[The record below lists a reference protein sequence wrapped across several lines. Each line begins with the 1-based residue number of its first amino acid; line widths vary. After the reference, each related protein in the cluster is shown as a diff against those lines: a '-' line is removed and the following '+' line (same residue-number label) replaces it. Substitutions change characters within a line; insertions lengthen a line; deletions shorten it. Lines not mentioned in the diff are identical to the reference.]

1 MSHRTRNWLTAYIV
15 TALIFAVLDVA
26 WILLVANPL
35 YQSQIGGLLA
45 PKANLPG
52 AVLFYVIFVAGMVH
66 YGARPN
72 HPDLSTRQ
80 RVGGAA
86 LFGFFT
92 YATWALTGFRRAQ
105 GLYGPGGGN
114 GHPLGR
120 RGLQPG
126 HLDIGQ
132 HPAPADHEARGL
144 TSLTRVTQSMLWA
157 HERRRNLRIPGPA
170 VVRFDESLLR
180 VTPRARTGPVFG
192 ADRRKPNGS
201 VGVRA

>member
-1 MSHRTRNWLTAYIV
+1 MYGSRVPFGPVRRPVRAGHRQRTASDRFIRCPKEPCMSPRTRNWLTAYIV

-66 YGARPN
+66 YGVRPN
-72 HPDLSTRQ
+72 HPDLATRQ

-92 YATWALTGFRRAQ
+92 YAT
-105 GLYGPGGGN
+105 
-114 GHPLGR
+114 
-120 RGLQPG
+120 
-126 HLDIGQ
+126 
-132 HPAPADHEARGL
+132 
-144 TSLTRVTQSMLWA
+144 
-157 HERRRNLRIPGPA
+157 
-170 VVRFDESLLR
+170 
-180 VTPRARTGPVFG
+180 
-192 ADRRKPNGS
+192 
-201 VGVRA
+201 